1 MASWS
6 RHRLW
11 SLMGPRS
18 NPDSATCYLNDL
30 GQLWSPY
37 QSLSFP
43 VCKMGFL
50 CLSLRTTK
58 DRVSYS
64 SNSPLAQKEGPR

>member
-1 MASWS
+1 MEP
-6 RHRLW
+6 
-11 SLMGPRS
+11 GS

-37 QSLSFP
+37 QSLSLP
-43 VCKMGFL
+43 ICKMGFL

-58 DRVSYS
+58 DRVRYPSHGR
-64 SNSPLAQKEGPR
+64 LAQREGPC